1 MSSFYIVNIVLLVI
15 AIFNFIHAL
24 KELRSL
30 QKGDSGS
37 RKVGG
42 GTQCNSYCPPCYGM
56 CYSVCDRVVVC

>member
-37 RKVGG
+37 RKVG
-42 GTQCNSYCPPCYGM
+42 
-56 CYSVCDRVVVC
+56 VVLNAIAIVLLVTACVIRFVTG